1 MIKTVNT
8 QKMITE
14 YSETKNAPISFLC
27 EDQET
32 YYAKYI
38 QDPKEFDCLVYEL
51 ACNKIAELIGLE
63 VSETAFVNV
72 CKNSLAH
79 SRIKNY
85 GNLRFF
91 KEGITAFGVK
101 EIQYVDMVTN
111 LPLINKKSDFKKMN
125 NPYDLIL
132 IALFDM
138 HIANKD
144 RHPENFNLLLSKG
157 KTRTIYAIDH
167 YDTFGGLNYLG
178 KINPNHYFH
187 VDNTILRAQFVQ
199 ELILKYYDIQTVVDL
214 VEKYAYLC
222 NPKQINALL
231 DELFNQIPKNW
242 QLSATL
248 KDDMLALLT
257 NTERISGIQKSVKEF
272 IQLIK
277 KTY

>member
-8 QKMITE
+8 QKMIRE
-14 YSETKNAPISFLC
+14 YSDTKNAPISFLC

-51 ACNKIAELIGLE
+51 VCNKIAECIGLKVPE
-63 VSETAFVNV
+63 AVFVNV
-72 CKNSLAH
+72 SKNSLAN
-79 SRIKNY
+79 SRIKNN

-91 KEGITAFGVK
+91 KEGITAFGVN
-101 EIQYVDMVTN
+101 EIPYVDMVTN
-111 LPLINKKSDFKKMN
+111 LPLINKKSDFKKIN
-125 NPYDLIL
+125 NPYDLIS
-132 IALFDM
+132 IAIFDM

-157 KTRTIYAIDH
+157 KTRMIFAIDH

-178 KINPNHYFH
+178 KINPNQYFS
-187 VDNTILRAQFVQ
+187 VDNTILRARFVQ
-199 ELILKYYDIQTVVDL
+199 ELILKYYDIHAVVDL
-214 VEKYAYLC
+214 VEKYAYIC

-231 DELFNQIPKNW
+231 NELFNQIPNTW

-257 NTERISGIQKSVKEF
+257 NTDRIRGIEESVLEF

>member
-8 QKMITE
+8 QKMIME
-14 YSETKNAPISFLC
+14 YSDTKNAPISFLC
-27 EDQET
+27 EDQEI

-38 QDPKEFDCLVYEL
+38 QEPKEFDCLVYEL

-63 VSETAFVNV
+63 VPETAFVNV
-72 CKNSLAH
+72 CKNSLAN

-101 EIQYVDMVTN
+101 EIPYVDMVTN

-125 NPYDLIL
+125 NPYDLIS
-132 IALFDM
+132 IAIFDM
-138 HIANKD
+138 HIGNKD
-144 RHPENFNLLLSKG
+144 RHPGNFNLLLSKG
-157 KTRTIYAIDH
+157 KTKTIYAIDH
-167 YDTFGGLNYLG
+167 YDTFGGLDYLG
-178 KINPNHYFH
+178 KINPNHYFS
-187 VDNTILRAQFVQ
+187 VDNTILRADIVR
-199 ELILKYYDIQTVVDL
+199 ELILKYYDIHAVVDL
-214 VEKYAYLC
+214 VKKYTYIC

-231 DELFNQIPKNW
+231 DELFNQIPKTW

-257 NTERISGIQKSVKEF
+257 NTDRIRGIEESVKEF